1 VTEFLVEFDLQVPA
15 GTPESEVS
23 GREQAESAAA
33 TKLADEGHLV
43 RLWRWPRT
51 DDGIAAVGLYRAES
65 STQLDALLAELPLA
79 DWLRVTVTPLQ
90 PHPNDPLRGN
100 VDGSPAS

>member
-23 GREQAESAAA
+23 AREQAESAAA
-33 TKLADEGHLV
+33 AKLAEEGHLV

-51 DDGIAAVGLYRAES
+51 DDGVAAVGLYRAES
-65 STQLDALLAELPLA
+65 SAQLDALLAELPLA
-79 DWLRVTVTPLQ
+79 DWLRVTVTRLQ
-90 PHPNDPLRGN
+90 AHPNDPVRGKVN
-100 VDGSPAS
+100 GTSAS

>member
-15 GTPESEVS
+15 GTPESEV
-23 GREQAESAAA
+23 RARVRAESAAA
-33 TKLADEGHLV
+33 AKLADEGHLV

-51 DDGIAAVGLYRAES
+51 DDGVAAVGLYRAAS
-65 STQLDALLAELPLA
+65 SAQLDTLLAELPLA

-90 PHPNDPLRGN
+90 AHPNDPVRGKVN
-100 VDGSPAS
+100 GRPAS